1 MSGMHP
7 DWNATLGVG
16 ISPYWTIPV
25 ENGKSPIPEMVEY
38 THTPFA
44 SPPAMRWLVKLRYG
58 ILRLL

>member
-1 MSGMHP
+1 MHP
-7 DWNATLGVG
+7 DRNATPDVG

-38 THTPFA
+38 THTPVA
-44 SPPAMRWLVKLRYG
+44 SPLAVRWQEKLRYG